1 MVETLSTMLELGT
14 LAPHFELPDYDGKI
28 HSLDDYQDKPMLVV
42 FVCHHCPFVIHVRE
56 TLVEL
61 LKSYQ
66 EKGVSVD
73 AISSND
79 IEKYP
84 ADSPNGMKEDAERHG
99 YTFPYLL
106 DESQDVA
113 KAYRAACTPDF
124 FLFDADHLLVYRGQ
138 MDGSRPGNNVPV
150 TGEDLTNAVDALLA
164 GQDVSM
170 EQRPSMGCNI
180 KWKPGNEPDYFGC

>member
-28 HSLDDYQDKPMLVV
+28 HSLDDYQDKPMLAV

-66 EKGVSVD
+66 EKGVSVA

>member
-66 EKGVSVD
+66 EKGVSVV

-79 IEKYP
+79 IEKFP

-113 KAYRAACTPDF
+113 KAYCAACTPDF
-124 FLFDADHLLVYRGQ
+124 FLFDSDHLLVYRGQ
-138 MDGSRPGNNVPV
+138 MDDSRPGNNVPV
-150 TGEDLTNAVDALLA
+150 SGEDLTNAVDALLA
-164 GQDVSM
+164 GQPVSM

-180 KWKPGNEPDYFGC
+180 KWKPGNEPDYFG